1 MATTPHHRH
10 HRHQL
15 LLVVVVV
22 VIIVPSCWSL
32 CDISDARRDVQ
43 QTGAGGGSGEYE
55 KINPNSRTARNV
67 ARRAAKGADVKL
79 HRVEEAYHVV
89 SVFIFIS
96 VTKDAAV
103 NDRKKKKYNQL
114 NERHKY
120 IHCK

>member
-1 MATTPHHRH
+1 MAKTPHHRH
-10 HRHQL
+10 Q

-22 VIIVPSCWSL
+22 VVNIVPSCWSL

-43 QTGAGGGSGEYE
+43 QTGAGGGSSGEYE
-55 KINPNSRTARNV
+55 KINANSRMARNV

-89 SVFIFIS
+89 SVFVFIS

-103 NDRKKKKYNQL
+103 NDRKKKKYDQL

>member
-10 HRHQL
+10 QL
-15 LLVVVVV
+15 LVVVVVVV

-43 QTGAGGGSGEYE
+43 QTGGGSGEYE

-79 HRVEEAYHVV
+79 HRVEEAYYVV
-89 SVFIFIS
+89 SVFVFIS
-96 VTKDAAV
+96 LTKDAAV
-103 NDRKKKKYNQL
+103 NDRKKKKYTN
-114 NERHKY
+114 
-120 IHCK
+120 

>member
-10 HRHQL
+10 QL
-15 LLVVVVV
+15 LVVVVVV

-43 QTGAGGGSGEYE
+43 QTSAGGGSGEYE
-55 KINPNSRTARNV
+55 KINPNSRMARNV

-89 SVFIFIS
+89 SVFVFIS

-103 NDRKKKKYNQL
+103 NDRKKEKYTN
-114 NERHKY
+114 
-120 IHCK
+120 